1 MGSWPGEP
9 RRARTPRFAP
19 ILQFRELPMTASAAP
34 TTPRA
39 EPTPCVLLI
48 AFHFPPLKGSSGLE
62 RSLGFCRN
70 LASFG
75 LTPIVLSA
83 NPRAYEA
90 VSEERMRDIPSGTIV
105 ERPFVLDAA
114 KHMSVGGR
122 YPGWLALPDR
132 WVTWLLGAVPA
143 GWLLI
148 RHHRPVAIWSTYP
161 IATAHWVG
169 YLLARLS
176 DVPWVADFRD
186 PMVEHDAKTGTDYPA
201 DPSLRKARLR
211 IERLVASR
219 AAAMIFC
226 TRGAAD
232 IFARRYPAI
241 EADRIHVIPNG
252 FDEGAFTRPA
262 VAAAIPSAHVKL
274 VHSGV
279 LYPGPDRDPSAFLQ
293 AVRGLLDAEPQ
304 WSCALRIVL
313 RASGHD
319 DIYRPLI
326 DRLGLAAWVELA
338 PPRPYREALDE
349 MLTASGLLIFQGHP
363 SNPAIP
369 AKLYEYFRAK
379 RPILAMVD
387 ADGDTAA
394 LLRRE
399 KVGTLVPI
407 DDAAAIQT
415 GLSNFLREIQSGTGR
430 VLDQNRVQSFERGA
444 RTADL
449 ARVLGRF
456 APEGS
461 KAARHAS
468 HEAT

>member
-1 MGSWPGEP
+1 MQ
-9 RRARTPRFAP
+9 AP
-19 ILQFRELPMTASAAP
+19 ADMAAPVVPHSPFREQQPMTASAAP
-34 TTPRA
+34 MTPRA

-70 LASFG
+70 LSSFG
-75 LTPIVLSA
+75 LRPIVLSA

-90 VSEERMRDIPSGTIV
+90 VSEERIRDIPSDAIV

-114 KHMSVGGR
+114 KHMSIRGR
-122 YPGWLALPDR
+122 YPGWLATPDR
-132 WVTWLLGAVPA
+132 WVTWLLGAVPC
-143 GWLLI
+143 GWRLI
-148 RHHRPVAIWSTYP
+148 RRHRPVAIWSTYP
-161 IATAHWVG
+161 IATAHWVA
-169 YLLARLS
+169 YWLARLS
-176 DVPWVADFRD
+176 GLPWVADFRD
-186 PMVEHDAKTGTDYPA
+186 PMVEHDVRTGTDYPA
-201 DPSLRKARLR
+201 DPRLRKARLR
-211 IERLVASR
+211 IERRVAER
-219 AAAMIFC
+219 AAAMVFC

-232 IFARRYPAI
+232 IFARRYPEI
-241 EADRIHVIPNG
+241 RADRIHVIPNG

-262 VAAAIPSAHVKL
+262 APPAIPSAHVKL

-293 AVRGLLDAEPQ
+293 AVRGLLDAEPR
-304 WSCALRIVL
+304 WSDRLRIVL

-319 DIYRPLI
+319 DIYRPVI
-326 DRLGLAAWVELA
+326 DRLNLGAWVELA

-349 MLTASGLLIFQGHP
+349 MLAASGLLIFQGHP

-369 AKLYEYFRAK
+369 AKLYEYFRAR

-387 ADGDTAA
+387 AEGDTAA
-394 LLRRE
+394 LLRSE
-399 KVGTLVPI
+399 NVGTLVPI

-415 GLSNFLREIQSGTGR
+415 GLSNFLRDIEGGAGR
-430 VLDQNRVQSFERGA
+430 VLDESRAQAFERGA

-456 APEGS
+456 APAGS
-461 KAARHAS
+461 AAATHAS
-468 HEAT
+468 RVAP